1 MQLENLTG
9 SVNLSWGIIS
19 PLMIK
24 IVLGLLLIFIGVLIA
39 RGLGSIAT
47 SLLKII
53 KFDKGAKQLGLDQIL
68 EKGDIKRSLSELIGD
83 LIYWLLVFVSIF
95 AIADIFGLPADATL
109 AKLFSYIAI
118 VFTAAL
124 IIGVGLFLA
133 SLVSGIVRVI
143 MVNIGLEGA
152 KTASRIIYYIVI
164 VVAFMGALEALGIS
178 SSVFVPQIGVIIGA
192 FGLAAA
198 IAFGLGCKDMAAD
211 FLFNLFKGK

>member
-68 EKGDIKRSLSELIGD
+68 EKGDVKRTLSELIGD